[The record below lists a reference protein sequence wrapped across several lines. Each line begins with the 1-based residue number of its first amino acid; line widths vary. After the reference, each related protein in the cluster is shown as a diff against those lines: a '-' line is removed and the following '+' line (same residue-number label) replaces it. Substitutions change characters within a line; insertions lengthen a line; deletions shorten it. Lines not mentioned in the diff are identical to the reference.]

1 MRTALITSAFFKSLT
16 PYTTTLTDEALRRG
30 VRVTLINHDPELPVF
45 DLSHGGTTVRCFNA
59 LTDRV
64 GAATYHLV
72 NNKRACHGWLSR
84 ARIPVPAQIPYDDAR
99 PDTALAFL
107 RDHAPVVVKPCMQ
120 WGGRG
125 VSMGVRT
132 PAELHAAV
140 RFARRYETDVLLEE
154 TVPGEDLRVILVGG
168 ELAAA
173 IRRHPAS
180 VTGDGARTLLQLIRR
195 RNAQRRADDPSN
207 VIPWNAETRRN
218 LAELGRAPDE
228 VPPAGE
234 NVRVRL
240 TNNYH
245 TGGTVDVVTGHVP
258 PRALA
263 LAQRIA
269 RDLRLP
275 LVGVDFLIDRR
286 RCTVI
291 EVSPDMAIS
300 PPEGETVARRFLDYL
315 FPATSRSCATSPAS
329 QAPLGRP
336 SPAPPRG
343 RGTGRSR

>member
-1 MRTALITSAFFKSLT
+1 MSRTLKTSAPFKALT
-16 PYTTTLTDEALRRG
+16 TYTTTLTDEALRRG
-30 VRVTLINHDPELPVF
+30 IRVALVNPDPDLPIF
-45 DLSHGGTTVRCFNA
+45 DLSCNGKTVRCFNA

-72 NNKRACHGWLSR
+72 NNKRACHDWLKSV
-84 ARIPVPAQIPYDDAR
+84 RIPVPEQIPYDDAR
-99 PDTALAFL
+99 PGAALAFL

-125 VSMGVRT
+125 ISMGVRT
-132 PAELHAAV
+132 PEALHAAV
-140 RFARRYETDVLLEE
+140 RFARRYETDVILEE
-154 TVPGEDLRVILVGG
+154 TIPGEDLRVILVGG

-173 IRRHPAS
+173 IRRHPAA
-180 VTGDGARTLLQLIRR
+180 VTGDGVHTLLQLIRR
-195 RNAQRRADDPSN
+195 RNAQRRKEDPSN
-207 VIPWNAETRRN
+207 VIPWNAETRHN
-218 LAELGRAPDE
+218 LEELGRTPDDVPAP
-228 VPPAGE
+228 GE
-234 NVRVRL
+234 QVRVRL

-275 LVGVDFLIDRR
+275 LVGVDFLLGRR

-300 PPEGETVARRFLDYL
+300 PPEGETVAKRFLDYL
-315 FPATSRSCATSPAS
+315 FPTVTTTIA
-329 QAPLGRP
+329 
-336 SPAPPRG
+336 
-343 RGTGRSR
+343 